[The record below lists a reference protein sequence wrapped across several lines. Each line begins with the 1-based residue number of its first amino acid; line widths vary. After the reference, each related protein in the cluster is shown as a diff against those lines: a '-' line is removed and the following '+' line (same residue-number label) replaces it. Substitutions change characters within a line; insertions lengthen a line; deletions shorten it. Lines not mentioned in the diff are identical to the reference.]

1 MVRPR
6 AVATLAGELRP
17 AAGFTLFELIV
28 VLVIMGI
35 FAVAAAPMVVGGL
48 ARIEA
53 RTAARDMATALR
65 RARGEAI
72 AENIDVALSVD
83 TAERVYSLDG
93 GKPHRLPVSLE
104 VGLLTAETERINMQS
119 GRIRFFADGSST
131 GGTVTLADA
140 GNTYRV
146 QVDWLTGRVRVAEG
160 QGTQP

>member
-1 MVRPR
+1 M
-6 AVATLAGELRP
+6 ALRQ
-17 AAGFTLFELIV
+17 ASGFTLFELIV

-35 FAVAAAPMVVGGL
+35 FAVATAPMVMGGL
-48 ARIEA
+48 TRIEA
-53 RTAARDMATALR
+53 RTAARDLATSLR

-83 TAERVYSLDG
+83 TAERVYALDG
-93 GKPHRLPVSLE
+93 GKPHRLPAGLE
-104 VGLLTAETERINMQS
+104 VALLTAETERINQQA

-146 QVDWLTGRVRVAEG
+146 QVDWLTGRVRVVEG
-160 QGTQP
+160 GEAP